1 MGNWDVMEGV
11 LDNIFVSLGVE
22 EEKGGIG
29 RPILMTE
36 PIANLGYSRKSTCQ
50 RSTSPVQMNTDCR
63 QL

>member
-22 EEKGGIG
+22 GENGGIG
-29 RPILMTE
+29 RTILMTE
-36 PIANLGYSRKSTCQ
+36 PVANLAYSRKSTCQ
-50 RSTSPVQMNTDCR
+50 RSTSLVRMITDFM

>member
-11 LDNIFVSLGVE
+11 LDNVFVGLGIE
-22 EEKGGIG
+22 GENGGIG

-36 PIANLGYSRKSTCQ
+36 PVANLGYSRKSTCQ
-50 RSTSPVQMNTDCR
+50 RSTSLVQMNADCG